1 MDAALAVFGVPR
13 EGADGTMIFLIQ
25 MMAIFAIFYFLLI
38 RPQRKEQQRHQ
49 ELIRNVKKGDSVVT
63 AGGIIGT
70 VVHAQEDRVTIKTGE
85 NTRVVVERARIA
97 RLDGGEPASDEK
109 QS

>member
-1 MDAALAVFGVPR
+1 MDVALAVFGVPR

-38 RPQRKEQQRHQ
+38 RPQRKEQQRHR
-49 ELIRNVKKGDSVVT
+49 ELIRNVKKGDAVVT

-97 RLDGGEPASDEK
+97 RLDGEPPSDDK
-109 QS
+109 PSQ